1 MNKLQQQHE
10 RTKALNREQE
20 RSFEEAIKNMKADN
34 SLEEVDAP
42 RLDADIKE
50 IELKDAHRAENVE
63 KLIEQIKNKKESL
76 AQNYEAQLNALSVE
90 LTHTQKLLSLEKQK
104 IRSFLDFIEEIIKS
118 DSNNSLLKIILEKS
132 YCPSDILDLIVT
144 TADDD
149 SLTDRWL
156 KLLPNVSKRDNI
168 TEKTLLKITNKLT
181 NIKVSITRLSRLFTI
196 KTYYLNTSIIE
207 LDLILE
213 IIKNIAGNANTTR
226 RILDELLKLISLF
239 SETEP
244 EDFKE
249 FTKLVK
255 SHPKYKTKG

>member
-50 IELKDAHRAENVE
+50 IELKDAHRAENAE

-104 IRSFLDFIEEIIKS
+104 ARSFLGFIKEIIKS
-118 DSNNSLLKIILEKS
+118 DSDMDLLELILEKFS
-132 YCPSDILDLIVT
+132 CPSDILDLILT

-149 SLTDRWL
+149 SLKYNML
-156 KLLPNVSKRDNI
+156 KLLPNVSERDNI
-168 TEKTLLKITNKLT
+168 TEKTLLKIINKLK
-181 NIKVSITRLSRLFTI
+181 NVKPNGMILPFC
-196 KTYYLNTSIIE
+196 YLNDSHISLYFIQET
-207 LDLILE
+207 
-213 IIKNIAGNANTTR
+213 IKNIAGNANTTR
-226 RILDELLKLISLF
+226 RVLDELLKLIPLF
-239 SETEP
+239 SEIEP

>member
-50 IELKDAHRAENVE
+50 IELKDAHRAENAE

-104 IRSFLDFIEEIIKS
+104 ARSFLDFIEEIIKS
-118 DSNNSLLKIILEKS
+118 DSDNRLLKIILEKFS
-132 YCPSDILDLIVT
+132 CPSDILDLILT
-144 TADDD
+144 TADGD
-149 SLTDRWL
+149 SLTSGWL
-156 KLLPNVSKRDNI
+156 KLLPNISKRDNV
-168 TEKTLLKITNKLT
+168 TEKTLLKIINKLK
-181 NIKVSITRLSRLFTI
+181 NVKLFTRSGSFFI
-196 KTYYLNTSIIE
+196 KNNYYLNASIIE
-207 LDLILE
+207 LNLIPE

-226 RILDELLKLISLF
+226 RVLDELLKLIPLF
-239 SETEP
+239 SEIKS